1 MERHS
6 KPAAVLMAVILGIAC
21 ITTAAGAELE
31 GKLLGA
37 LTLIVHLDD
46 VKSGTLD
53 VPEQN
58 AYGIP
63 LTYELANGVLNI
75 DFKAMNASF
84 SGVWDNDAYIG
95 TYTQAGKDFSIS
107 FTPRTTETAQDAP
120 PQEESPPYIVQDVT
134 FRNAKEGFTISG
146 TITRPDDRSPHQA
159 VVLITGSGSQDRD
172 ETIYGLKPFKRI
184 ADALAK
190 AGLVVLRYDDRGFGS
205 SEGDASNATTRD
217 LCRDT
222 LGAVEY
228 LRRQSYVSGVGLAG
242 HSEGG
247 TIAAMI
253 AAEDDDI
260 SFIICLAGP
269 AATGLQIV
277 LDQNETALKA
287 RKAGPLVIASAQRTN
302 KQIFSAVMDESR
314 SEEDRKSEVRRFLDK
329 TGMPREAIEAQMQAL
344 FSPWYRE
351 FLKTDS
357 GAFLSK
363 AKCPALCLYG
373 SLDTQVSCAL
383 NAPLARQAIKT
394 AGNGKSA
401 VICIDGVNH
410 LFQSA
415 TTGMAT
421 EYATAGEPMRDDVLK
436 LIEDWISNLDK

>member
-1 MERHS
+1 MARRRKS
-6 KPAAVLMAVILGIAC
+6 AAALLAMMLGIAC
-21 ITTAAGAELE
+21 ITPAAGAELE

-46 VKSGTLD
+46 GKSGTLD

-63 LTYELANGVLNI
+63 LTYDLANGVLNI
-75 DFKAMNASF
+75 DFKAINASF

-95 TYTQAGKDFSIS
+95 TYTQAGRGFSMS
-107 FTPRTTETAQDAP
+107 FTPRTTGTAQEP
-120 PQEESPPYIVQDVT
+120 LPEEESPPYIVQEVT
-134 FRNAKEGFTISG
+134 FRNAKEGFTLAG
-146 TITRPDDRSPHQA
+146 TITRPDDQSPHRA

-172 ETIYGLKPFKRI
+172 ETLYGLKPFKRI
-184 ADALAK
+184 ADALGRE
-190 AGLVVLRYDDRGFGS
+190 GLVVLRYDDRGFGLS
-205 SEGDASNATTRD
+205 GGDASNATTRD
-217 LCRDT
+217 LCWDA

-228 LRRQSYVSGVGLAG
+228 LRQQSYVSGVGLAG

-269 AATGLQIV
+269 AATGLQVV
-277 LDQNETALKA
+277 LDQNEIALKA
-287 RKAGPLVIASAQRTN
+287 QKAGPLAIASSQRTN
-302 KQIFSAVMDESR
+302 KRIFSVVMDESR
-314 SEEDRKSEVRRFLDK
+314 SEEDRKAEVRRLLDK
-329 TGMPREAIEAQMQAL
+329 TGMPTETAEAQIRAL

-351 FLKTDS
+351 FLTTDS
-357 GAFLSK
+357 CAFLSK

-383 NAPLARQAIKT
+383 NAPLARQAIEK
-394 AGNGKSA
+394 AGNSKSS
-401 VICIDGVNH
+401 VICINGVNH

-415 TTGMAT
+415 TTGLPT
-421 EYATAGEPMRDDVLK
+421 EYPTAGTPMRDDVLK
-436 LIEDWISNLDK
+436 LIEDWISSLD